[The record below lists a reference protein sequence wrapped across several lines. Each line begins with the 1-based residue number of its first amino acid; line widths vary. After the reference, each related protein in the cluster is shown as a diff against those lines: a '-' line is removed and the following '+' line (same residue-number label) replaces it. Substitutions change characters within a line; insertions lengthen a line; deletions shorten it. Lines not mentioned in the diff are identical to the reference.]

1 MTTIV
6 TRQGKGSALTY
17 EEMDSNL
24 SNLKTDVESTQA
36 NVTAANARI
45 QTTDANVGTISTTV
59 TALESNAAGQANQ
72 ITGANAAI
80 VTANTA
86 LKNYVDGQ
94 VSTLSANAGSQQT
107 TINTNTADI
116 TDLRANITAAN
127 AVIATKTT
135 AGYVDSAISTAVN
148 NLINSAPG
156 TLDTLGEIAANL
168 ATNADTVGAIVN
180 SITSTNAN
188 VTAANAKI
196 ATLDANLGSATTNIT
211 TLFANAATQST
222 DISTLSA
229 NAASQTTALQ
239 VLDANLGTATTNI
252 TALQGNA
259 GTQQTTINTHTSQI
273 ATLDA
278 NLGTA
283 TTNIT
288 ALQGNAGTQQT
299 TINTINANL
308 GAFQTYANVTFGT
321 SSYGN
326 TQATALL
333 AQFGSNSIST
343 TGNVTAGRVNVTTLV
358 TTPEIE
364 SLTSLDLNSPAEI
377 NVNANLRVGD
387 NNTATQISTHG
398 TGDLI
403 LRTHQGSAN
412 QGNVRLYNGANGNID
427 IRPNGTGTINLRG
440 PVNTNGNV
448 TAAYLI
454 GDGSKLSGI
463 TAGTT
468 YSDTNVAAY
477 LTAQNISSANI
488 GGSQTYANTQ
498 IQAISAN
505 IGSFYTYANA
515 TYSTGGGSSYGN
527 TNVAAYL
534 TGTITVGNIASTNG
548 YFWANGT
555 AYSTGGGSYGNTEV
569 AAYLPT
575 YTGDLNGPLRSG
587 NVYST
592 TTATITGITGVF
604 VASGAGANVTITG
617 ESYLDLTGVAGVVFN
632 NTPRIDVH
640 DGNLNVYKNTSTNAN
655 GYIYADNNIRAGGN
669 VIAPNFTFANGVN
682 ILSTVSGSGTYGN
695 TEVDAYLNGST
706 SVVKNNTGNMTL
718 TGNTASLIL
727 SPTAVGGIGGPV
739 VYAANSSNIGSQAG
753 VYTTTGFFWANGVSY
768 VNGDL
773 AGNDLFDSTNGRIL
787 ANAFPD
793 STGQITIP
801 NNQTSKLYVNKPT
814 YTAGVLQ
821 QPPLANATPGG
832 TGIVGTSSQVIGLI
846 SSANIGFQSGYGF
859 GAQNR
864 DTIGSVF
871 GLTVTPVTANSMAAQ
886 DRVRGALGSLDVVMT
901 GQNWGVM
908 STAGQNQN
916 TVSAINGASNFNGYG
931 NLASIVGGTYGSFI
945 TPAAAQTANI
955 QYATAVLGFLNLLT
969 TAGTTGKANVV
980 YSRGLTPFITGF
992 SSNLTVQNAVG
1003 LHTYSGWA
1011 GSGAVGTANNP
1022 VIGRWAVL
1030 NEDAN
1035 TAIQSNGN
1043 ITFSNAGPVGSR
1055 FTVSSRFANIASTT
1069 NFTGNVNFTT
1079 APTGLLGKN
1088 TLNYSD
1094 PSGYTIASNNLQAT
1108 FTNSNIAQI
1117 GPVNATSTTYHI
1129 TTTQIINGTQTTYAS
1144 RNVSYSALTDIPST
1158 VSMSNQG
1165 DTTVAVVCDATAS
1178 RIYRV
1183 TWVKTGTPASGA
1195 DPYGSIIIETLV

>member
-24 SNLKTDVESTQA
+24 TNLKTDVESTQA
-36 NVTAANARI
+36 NVTAANARVAVI
-45 QTTDANVGTISTTV
+45 DANLGTVSTAV

-80 VTANTA
+80 ATANTA

-94 VSTLSANAGSQQT
+94 VSTLTANAGTQQT

-127 AVIATKTT
+127 AAIATKTT
-135 AGYVDSAISTAVN
+135 EGYVDSAISTAVN

-188 VTAANAKI
+188 VTAANARI
-196 ATLDANLGSATTNIT
+196 ATLDANLGSATNNIT

-222 DISTLSA
+222 DISTLFS
-229 NAASQTTALQ
+229 NAASQTTSLQ

-288 ALQGNAGTQQT
+288 TLFANAATQQT
-299 TINTINANL
+299 TLNGLGTIATQNANAVTIT
-308 GAFQTYANVTFGT
+308 GGNVSVYNSTATNKFVGPHFDAANSAGG
-321 SSYGN
+321 SLRNSG
-326 TQATALL
+326 QTALIQWGAGGGTNIAL
-333 AQFGSNSIST
+333 NGATNINPANAQVSISPTGTGSVNIKPEGHLDISPT
-343 TGNVTAGRVNVTTLV
+343 TVGFMNNVVIGNATPASGIFTTLQ
-358 TTPEIE
+358 
-364 SLTSLDLNSPAEI
+364 TS
-377 NVNANLRVGD
+377 
-387 NNTATQISTHG
+387 
-398 TGDLI
+398 
-403 LRTHQGSAN
+403 
-412 QGNVRLYNGANGNID
+412 GNI
-427 IRPNGTGTINLRG
+427 
-440 PVNTNGNV
+440 
-448 TAAYLI
+448 TANAGAYFV

-468 YSDTNVAAY
+468 YTDANVAAY

-488 GGSQTYANTQ
+488 GGSQIYANTQ

-534 TGTITVGNIASTNG
+534 AGSITVGNIASTNG

-555 AYSTGGGSYGNTEV
+555 AYSTGGASTYGNTQV
-569 AAYLPT
+569 AEYLPT

-592 TTATITGITGVF
+592 TNATVTGVTGVF

-617 ESYLDLTGVAGVVFN
+617 ESYLDLTGVSGVVFN

-655 GYIYADNNIRAGGN
+655 GSIYADNNIRAGGN

-682 ILSTVSGSGTYGN
+682 ILSTVTGSGTYGN

-706 SVVKNNTGNMTL
+706 SVVKNSTGTLTL

-727 SPTAVGGIGGPV
+727 SATAVGGVGGPV

-773 AGNDLFDSTNGRIL
+773 AGNMFYDSVRNRTFANAYPLSTPDLTINNGGLAQFINYAPVYNSGVLAAPTSTN
-787 ANAFPD
+787 
-793 STGQITIP
+793 T
-801 NNQTSKLYVNKPT
+801 NQTLAAVITGNVALRSSYQTSNNRTTSLNTNYLQVWMNTANTMTNSDRIRSGNFISEVRAVGQTWGGNTAQPTNTAIMGVSGVGMFTGNGTATSVVGLGGFAQYTPASGGIYSRMATGVIGSVNFNT
-814 YTAGVLQ
+814 
-821 QPPLANATPGG
+821 GG
-832 TGIVGTSSQVIGLI
+832 TGRGPVYVETARCFG
-846 SSANIGFQSGYGF
+846 AFQSGASG
-859 GAQNR
+859 N
-864 DTIGSVF
+864 I
-871 GLTVTPVTANSMAAQ
+871 
-886 DRVRGALGSLDVVMT
+886 VV
-901 GQNWGVM
+901 
-908 STAGQNQN
+908 N
-916 TVSAINGASNFNGYG
+916 T
-931 NLASIVGGTYGSFI
+931 
-945 TPAAAQTANI
+945 
-955 QYATAVLGFLNLLT
+955 
-969 TAGTTGKANVV
+969 
-980 YSRGLTPFITGF
+980 
-992 SSNLTVQNAVG
+992 AVG
-1003 LHTYSGWA
+1003 LHTHSGWA
-1011 GSGAVGTANNP
+1011 TATTKY
-1022 VIGRWAVL
+1022 ALL
-1030 NEDAN
+1030 NEDTT
-1035 TAIQSNGN
+1035 TAIRTLGN
-1043 ITFSNAGPVGSR
+1043 IEFSGTNRGIKFNDGSFQTSAPAAGVYALSSTSQTASAG
-1055 FTVSSRFANIASTT
+1055 TVATLGNIQVAFSSS
-1069 NFTGNVNFTT
+1069 NV
-1079 APTGLLGKN
+1079 P
-1088 TLNYSD
+1088 
-1094 PSGYTIASNNLQAT
+1094 
-1108 FTNSNIAQI
+1108 QI
-1117 GPVNATSTTYHI
+1117 GPVTGTLNYGVSLVKNLAGNITGATGSDTSIST
-1129 TTTQIINGTQTTYAS
+1129 
-1144 RNVSYSALTDIPST
+1144 LTDINNASAMTGFMDVTTAIINDQTGSRVYRATWTRTST
-1158 VSMSNQG
+1158 VSDGVSHI
-1165 DTTVAVVCDATAS
+1165 ALERLS
-1178 RIYRV
+1178 
-1183 TWVKTGTPASGA
+1183 
-1195 DPYGSIIIETLV
+1195 